1 MWIVDV
7 SVCMSCAEA
16 LGLIFYLQDGHA
28 LRQFRYSCNT
38 VPIRTKATGLG
49 RMHLTLR
56 WLLVR
61 AARRWNGSCGSTLVP
76 VDEKEKRTDVA
87 IAWVCTDLFVAPF
100 SCSQHAP
107 QRAIICM
114 GGTFAADIPAACFS
128 TFENPR
134 DHLSLQD
141 TIQPVSEVWSREHA
155 PS

>member
-1 MWIVDV
+1 MG
-7 SVCMSCAEA
+7 A
-16 LGLIFYLQDGHA
+16 LRCTGLLPTAIRKLSTHWSRPAPMQTARASMLGRRRFTWPLDGHA

-87 IAWVCTDLFVAPF
+87 IACLHRSFLWLHFLAHNTL
-100 SCSQHAP
+100 
-107 QRAIICM
+107 
-114 GGTFAADIPAACFS
+114 
-128 TFENPR
+128 
-134 DHLSLQD
+134 LSVL
-141 TIQPVSEVWSREHA
+141 
-155 PS
+155 